1 LTKRPGLPFA
11 KFNECHAGLRA
22 VLHFV
27 EPQRVYP
34 PETTAAMIAAFGR
47 LCASIPKAVN
57 GDDLRRQLALII
69 LRHVDR
75 GVQDPERLSEMAFRE
90 LAGLSG
96 SASER
101 SPTGWVPA

>member
-1 LTKRPGLPFA
+1 
-11 KFNECHAGLRA
+11 

-34 PETTAAMIAAFGR
+34 PETTAAMTAAFER
-47 LCASIPKAVN
+47 LCASIPKSVN

-75 GVQDPERLSEMAFRE
+75 GVQDPERLSEMALRE

-96 SASER
+96 SASEH
-101 SPTGWVPA
+101 PTTGRVPA

>member
-1 LTKRPGLPFA
+1 VLP
-11 KFNECHAGLRA
+11 L
-22 VLHFV
+22 V

-34 PETTAAMIAAFGR
+34 PETTAAMTAAFER
-47 LCASIPKAVN
+47 LCASIPKSVN

-69 LRHVDR
+69 LRYVDR
-75 GVQDPERLSEMAFRE
+75 GVQDPERLSEIAFRE

-101 SPTGWVPA
+101 SPTGRAPA

>member
-1 LTKRPGLPFA
+1 M
-11 KFNECHAGLRA
+11 
-22 VLHFV
+22 LHLV

-34 PETTAAMIAAFGR
+34 PDTTAAMTAAFER
-47 LCASIPKAVN
+47 RCASIPKSVN

-75 GVQDPERLSEMAFRE
+75 GGQDPERLSEIAFRE

-101 SPTGWVPA
+101 SPTGRVPA

>member
-1 LTKRPGLPFA
+1 M
-11 KFNECHAGLRA
+11 
-22 VLHFV
+22 LHLV

-34 PETTAAMIAAFGR
+34 PETTAAMTAAFER
-47 LCASIPKAVN
+47 FCASIPKSVN

-69 LRHVDR
+69 LRHVDC

-101 SPTGWVPA
+101 SPNDRVPA

>member
-1 LTKRPGLPFA
+1 M
-11 KFNECHAGLRA
+11 
-22 VLHFV
+22 LHLV

-34 PETTAAMIAAFGR
+34 PETIAAMTAAFSR
-47 LCASIPKAVN
+47 LCASIPKSVN
-57 GDDLRRQLALII
+57 GDDLRRRLALII

-75 GVQDPERLSEMAFRE
+75 GVQDPQRLSEMAFRE

-101 SPTGWVPA
+101 SPTGRVPA

>member
-1 LTKRPGLPFA
+1 
-11 KFNECHAGLRA
+11 
-22 VLHFV
+22 VLHLL

-34 PETTAAMIAAFGR
+34 PETTAAMTAAFER
-47 LCASIPKAVN
+47 LCASIPRSVN

-69 LRHVDR
+69 LRYVDR
-75 GVQDPERLSEMAFRE
+75 GVQDPERLSEIAFRE

-101 SPTGWVPA
+101 SPTGRAPG

>member
-1 LTKRPGLPFA
+1 MT
-11 KFNECHAGLRA
+11 
-22 VLHFV
+22 
-27 EPQRVYP
+27 
-34 PETTAAMIAAFGR
+34 AAFGR
-47 LCASIPKAVN
+47 LCASIPKSIN

-75 GVQDPERLSEMAFRE
+75 GGQDPERLSEIAFRE

-101 SPTGWVPA
+101 SPTGRVSA